1 MRTQHKPFDDE
12 LLFWDAE
19 DMSSGFDTGDSPVY
33 SDTLDLD
40 GDALDQLNPGE
51 IVLDFTGIDS
61 SSDGATV
68 AISIDTLSSGTPDNT
83 DTILTTQAIAET
95 TLDSDPIVIVPIPRK
110 EILQKVR
117 LHLTV
122 AGENITGGTL
132 TAGIVK

>member
-1 MRTQHKPFDDE
+1 MRTQHKVFDSD

-19 DMSSGFDTGDSPVY
+19 DMSSGFGTGDSPVY
-33 SDTLDLD
+33 SDTVDIGGD
-40 GDALDQLNPGE
+40 GLDQEDPGE

-68 AISIDTLSSGTPDNT
+68 AISVNTLSSGTPDNT

-95 TLDSDPIVIVPIPRK
+95 TLDDDPIVVVPIPRK

-117 LHLTV
+117 LHITV
-122 AGENITGGTL
+122 AGEDITGGTL
-132 TAGIVK
+132 TAGIVH